1 MASQMVGQ
9 SEPAR
14 DCLPQAGPDGPMV
27 VEHLGTV
34 PHELCR
40 ELLLEMGDGRTR
52 SGDTYRL
59 FVGGAPTAWW
69 SSLHREPPSA
79 VGSTSDDSPPA
90 AGRDGDARPV
100 QRRPGFPGHGAGR
113 GHPHLRRPSAGLVAA
128 TTLPLVG
135 HRYRKTSSSSD
146 VTTWSAADMST
157 TAHCGTAMTV
167 RPAALAAAI
176 PDPES
181 SRPTAADGSTPSRR
195 HASR

>member
-79 VGSTSDDSPPA
+79 VGSTSDDSPPPLVVM
-90 AGRDGDARPV
+90 GMLDQSSGDRDFPGMALGVVTPICGGLLQV
-100 QRRPGFPGHGAGR
+100 WSQRRPS
-113 GHPHLRRPSAGLVAA
+113 L
-128 TTLPLVG
+128 
-135 HRYRKTSSSSD
+135 
-146 VTTWSAADMST
+146 WSA
-157 TAHCGTAMTV
+157 TAIG
-167 RPAALAAAI
+167 RPA
-176 PDPES
+176 P
-181 SRPTAADGSTPSRR
+181 RVT
-195 HASR
+195 